1 MQMHQSIET
10 NNNNDNGGKKIMA
23 VSLSKGGK
31 VSLAK
36 VAADAGIAK
45 LSKIPVSLS

>member
-1 MQMHQSIET
+1 MS
-10 NNNNDNGGKKIMA
+10 

-36 VAADAGIAK
+36 VAADAGAGICI
-45 LSKIPVSLS
+45 LVIF